1 LFFVAIAKKSNCQL
15 HEMVFF
21 DNQMNNINVGR
32 KLGVHSIYTPEG
44 VTHEIFEES
53 IASFQKKSKKQ

>member
-1 LFFVAIAKKSNCQL
+1 
-15 HEMVFF
+15 MVFF

-44 VTHEIFEES
+44 VTHDIFEES
-53 IASFQKKSKKQ
+53 IASFQKKSKK